1 MWRELHVRSRVT
13 LSGTLQK
20 KKEVGARGWGGGEGG
35 KGRREK
41 ERKGPRLASLSREI
55 LSVMFG
61 NFFISFL
68 LLSDDI
74 KLTLSDPYRR
84 REDNEEESVKQ
95 GHLKQQGQ
103 ERWAQ
108 RMELSL

>member
-13 LSGTLQK
+13 LSGTLRK
-20 KKEVGARGWGGGEGG
+20 KKEVGARGGGAERERE
-35 KGRREK
+35 RRAET
-41 ERKGPRLASLSREI
+41 RLFVSRNSI
-55 LSVMFG
+55 CYVWDFY
-61 NFFISFL
+61 FISFL

-84 REDNEEESVKQ
+84 RENNEEESVKQ

>member
-1 MWRELHVRSRVT
+1 MCGASCTCVHGSHCLVPCERKRRWGRGR
-13 LSGTLQK
+13 GG
-20 KKEVGARGWGGGEGG
+20 GAR
-35 KGRREK
+35 GRREK
-41 ERKGPRLASLSREI
+41 EREGPRLASLSREI

-61 NFFISFL
+61 IFFISFL

-84 REDNEEESVKQ
+84 KENNEEESVKK